1 MVSFKFVAV
10 LALSA
15 LGVEALPSSSR
26 SESALVRRAQQ
37 CNLKSDRPADMIC
50 GSVGYINNDSGD
62 LKFPEYRATPGECM
76 DLCHKTLACS
86 SILWREGLC
95 QPFAGSV
102 RDAGFYENKLSLST
116 WYEQGCFE
124 CVEGKRSLPLSPCM

>member
-1 MVSFKFVAV
+1 MVSFKVIAI

-15 LGVEALPSSSR
+15 LGAEALPSSPR
-26 SESALVRRAQQ
+26 SESTLVRRAQQ

-50 GSVGYINNDSGD
+50 GSAGYINNDSGD
-62 LKFPEYRATPGECM
+62 LKFPEFRATPGECI
-76 DLCHKTLACS
+76 DLCHKTLTCA

-102 RDAGFYENKLSLST
+102 HDAGFSENRLSLST
-116 WYEQGCFE
+116 WYEEGC
-124 CVEGKRSLPLSPCM
+124 